1 MSSFRRILVG
11 IDVVD
16 GELPAATRQAFESAV
31 KLAAVDHSVELILLT
46 VTNAPVADTEA
57 FLTAEEN
64 AVGTQGTLARIQSE
78 LVDQAKEAG
87 VAASTRLAFG
97 KSWYEII
104 REVIKSDCDL
114 VVVGTRGK
122 GTAERV
128 LFGSTSMKLLR
139 KCPCPVWVTRPEP
152 DGEIPVVLAADDF
165 SRTGES
171 VLEIGVHLARA
182 MEGRFLAMHCTPS
195 IKENALLRTGVSDT
209 DVAAQRAAIREEAEQ
224 QLTNRLAHLDVR
236 TISGGTKIRV
246 VAGAADLA
254 IEEAVREEH
263 VSLVVMGTL
272 GRAGIPG
279 LLLGNTAE
287 RLLPLLSCS
296 VLAVKPEGFVSPV
309 QVDE

>member
-11 IDVVD
+11 IDVID
-16 GELPAATRQAFESAV
+16 GELPIATRQAFESAL
-31 KLAAVDHSVELILLT
+31 KLASVESASELILLT

-78 LVDQAKEAG
+78 LVSQAKEKG
-87 VAASTRLAFG
+87 VTASTRLAFG

-122 GTAERV
+122 GAAERI
-128 LFGSTSMKLLR
+128 LFGSTCMRLLR
-139 KCPCPVWVTRPEP
+139 NCPCPVWVTRPDPE
-152 DGEIPVVLAADDF
+152 GEIPVILAADDF
-165 SRTGES
+165 SRTGET
-171 VLEIGVHLARA
+171 VLDIGVHLARA
-182 MEGRFLAMHCTPS
+182 MDGRFLAMHSTAS

-209 DVAAQRAAIREEAEQ
+209 DVAAQRQAIRAEAEQ
-224 QLTNRLAHLDVR
+224 NLASRLAHLDIR
-236 TISGGTKIRV
+236 TISGGAKTRV

-254 IEEAVREEH
+254 IEEAVREEN

-272 GRAGIPG
+272 GRTGLPG

-309 QVDE
+309 QIDE

>member
-122 GTAERV
+122 GTAERM
-128 LFGSTSMKLLR
+128 LFGSTCMKLLR
-139 KCPCPVWVTRPEP
+139 NCPCPVWVTRPEP
-152 DGEIPVVLAADDF
+152 EGEIPVILAADDF

-182 MEGRFLAMHCTPS
+182 MEGRFLAMHSTPS

-209 DVAAQRAAIREEAEQ
+209 DVAEQRASMRAEAEQ

-236 TISGGTKIRV
+236 TIPGGTKIRV
-246 VAGAADLA
+246 VDGAADLA

-263 VSLVVMGTL
+263 V
-272 GRAGIPG
+272 
-279 LLLGNTAE
+279 
-287 RLLPLLSCS
+287 
-296 VLAVKPEGFVSPV
+296 
-309 QVDE
+309 